1 MAHTSTYEV
10 NHYVYE
16 KMTPEKRL
24 DHWNKRFQLGSIA
37 FLQDEELM
45 ERLGGQK
52 QFLDIGQRSFN
63 SYTFT
68 RFHELVDRYGLVTG
82 DRADC
87 IEGVNLA
94 TIWTTYYHLPE
105 DILTLDPDELWVRK
119 YDCSAGWLDP
129 PLCSWCWGMKSAI
142 LRVINP
148 RLSFAWTKTAGL
160 GDRCDGGSL
169 CEGFYKLG
177 EIDPVPEDTHGVT
190 TAADFEPQYLKIY
203 DEFKQRFNL
212 RRWRYDGPRA
222 CDDPGRSHTPLEQVR
237 QIVMD
242 ISRRTDDDI
251 EEAILAHLCLLAENF
266 REICSR
272 IGEEQTIRGYKRA
285 ATRFWSQRYQEI
297 ADEVGLVRGPEADC
311 IEASALFFIESH
323 YNEEP
328 EDRVELSEDRVVVRR
343 FHCKPSSVQPPFCD
357 MLRSQR
363 SAGLAVINP
372 SITFRATKCIGLGD
386 SCCEGVYERGGDD
399 SGCSLKERFPDMD

>member
-1 MAHTSTYEV
+1 MAHTSTYAT

-16 KMTPEKRL
+16 QFTPEKRL
-24 DHWNKRFQLGSIA
+24 DHWTKRFQLGSVA
-37 FLQDEELM
+37 FLQDGELM
-45 ERLGGQK
+45 DQLGGQEE
-52 QFLDIGQRSFN
+52 FLKIGQRSFN

-68 RFHELVDRYGLVTG
+68 RFHEVVDRYGLVTG

-105 DILTLDPDELWVRK
+105 DILTLDPADLWVRK
-119 YDCSAGWLDP
+119 YDCSAGWLSP

-142 LRVINP
+142 LRIINP
-148 RLSFAWTKTAGL
+148 RLSFAWTKVAGM

-169 CEGFYKLG
+169 CEGFYKMG
-177 EIDPVPEDTHGVT
+177 KIDPVPEGVRGVT
-190 TAADFEPQYLKIY
+190 TADDFEPHYLQIY
-203 DEFKQRFNL
+203 DDIKKRYNL

-222 CDDPGRSHTPLEQVR
+222 CDEPESRHTPLEQVR

-242 ISRRTDDDI
+242 ISRRPEDDV
-251 EEAILAHLCLLAENF
+251 EEAILANHCLMAENF
-266 REICSR
+266 VQIRER
-272 IGEEQTIRGYKRA
+272 IGEKQAIRAYKRA
-285 ATRFWSQRYQEI
+285 ATWFWQQRYKEI
-297 ADEVGLVRGPEADC
+297 ASEVGLIQGPEADC

-328 EDRVELSEDRVVVRR
+328 EDRVELTADRVVVRR
-343 FHCKPSSVQPPFCD
+343 FHCKPSSMQPPLCD
-357 MLRSQR
+357 MFRSQR

-372 SITFRATKCIGLGD
+372 AITFRWTKCMGLGD
-386 SCCEGVYERGGDD
+386 SYCEGVYEAGGDD
-399 SGCSLKERFPDMD
+399 SSCVLKKRFPDMD

>member
-37 FLQDEELM
+37 FLQDQELM
-45 ERLGGQK
+45 EQLGGQK

-68 RFHELVDRYGLVTG
+68 RFQELVDRYGLVTG

-105 DILTLDPDELWVRK
+105 DILTLDPHELWVRK

-169 CEGFYKLG
+169 CEGFYKYG
-177 EIDPVPEDTHGVT
+177 EIDPVPEDAHGVT

-222 CDDPGRSHTPLEQVR
+222 CDDQERSHTPIEQVR

-242 ISRRTDDDI
+242 ISRRIEDDI
-251 EEAILAHLCLLAENF
+251 EEAILAHLCLLAENY

-272 IGEEQTIRGYKRA
+272 IGEEQTIRAYKRA
-285 ATRFWSQRYQEI
+285 ATGFWSQRYKEI
-297 ADEVGLVRGPEADC
+297 ADEVGLIQGAQADC

-328 EDRVELSEDRVVVRR
+328 EDRVELGEDRVVVRR

-372 SITFRATKCIGLGD
+372 AITFRSTKCMGLGD
-386 SCCEGVYERGGDD
+386 SCCEGVYERDGDD
-399 SGCSLKERFPDMD
+399 SGCCLKGRFPDMD

>member
-24 DHWNKRFQLGSIA
+24 DHWNKRFQLGSIS

-45 ERLGGQK
+45 GQLGGQK

-87 IEGVNLA
+87 VEGVNLA

-105 DILTLDPDELWVRK
+105 DILTLDPEELWVRK

-142 LRVINP
+142 LRIINP

-177 EIDPVPEDTHGVT
+177 EIEMIRGNYIDASEL
-190 TAADFEPQYLKIY
+190 FEEARKYNP
-203 DEFKQRFNL
+203 
-212 RRWRYDGPRA
+212 
-222 CDDPGRSHTPLEQVR
+222 
-237 QIVMD
+237 
-242 ISRRTDDDI
+242 DDI
-251 EEAILAHLCLLAENF
+251 FTEIMVPVSWRKRGRKRGPMGLLKKILEKDPTNFMALNEMVLLAK
-266 REICSR
+266 
-272 IGEEQTIRGYKRA
+272 T
-285 ATRFWSQRYQEI
+285 T
-297 ADEVGLVRGPEADC
+297 
-311 IEASALFFIESH
+311 
-323 YNEEP
+323 
-328 EDRVELSEDRVVVRR
+328 
-343 FHCKPSSVQPPFCD
+343 
-357 MLRSQR
+357 
-363 SAGLAVINP
+363 
-372 SITFRATKCIGLGD
+372 
-386 SCCEGVYERGGDD
+386 
-399 SGCSLKERFPDMD
+399 